1 MIQLEKFGARTCKGH
16 QFVVRVS
23 NNFKVIRNSD
33 NKLMKGRYKD
43 FLCPIRGG
51 EGVIQL
57 EKFGARTC
65 KGKTFKADKR
75 YQIEQ
80 GRVLGAVAGYVFD
93 EHGDRFTLKGRYK
106 DFLCPI
112 RGGEGVIQLEKFGA
126 RTCKGKTFKADK
138 RYQIE
143 QGRVL
148 GAVAGYVFDEHG
160 DRFTLYREEVGF
172 SAAGGAYLFEAKYSH
187 LISPQFQI

>member
-1 MIQLEKFGARTCKGH
+1 M
-16 QFVVRVS
+16 
-23 NNFKVIRNSD
+23 KVIRNYD

-51 EGVIQL
+51 EGVIQM
-57 EKFGARTC
+57 EKFQVRELANGSKWQDADIHDYREI
-65 KGKTFKADKR
+65 KTKTIKCTWVNHSM
-75 YQIEQ
+75 QI
-80 GRVLGAVAGYVFD
+80 
-93 EHGDRFTLKGRYK
+93 K
-106 DFLCPI
+106 
-112 RGGEGVIQLEKFGA
+112 
-126 RTCKGKTFKADK
+126 KTFKADK

-172 SAAGGAYLFEAKYSH
+172 SAAGGAYLFEAKYS
-187 LISPQFQI
+187 

>member
-1 MIQLEKFGARTCKGH
+1 M
-16 QFVVRVS
+16 
-23 NNFKVIRNSD
+23 KVIRNSD

-57 EKFGARTC
+57 EKFQVRELANGSKWQDADIHDYREIKTKTIKC
-65 KGKTFKADKR
+65 TWVNHSMQIKKTFKADKR

-80 GRVLGAVAGYVFD
+80 GRA
-93 EHGDRFTLKGRYK
+93 
-106 DFLCPI
+106 
-112 RGGEGVIQLEKFGA
+112 
-126 RTCKGKTFKADK
+126 
-138 RYQIE
+138 
-143 QGRVL
+143 L

-172 SAAGGAYLFEAKYSH
+172 SAAGGAYLFEAKYS
-187 LISPQFQI
+187 